1 MKQLCAVACLLCAL
15 LLTPAALAGESILD
29 RFSGEW
35 ASSGP
40 AFGMPAQS
48 AMGWAPALG
57 NKFTRLNYRIEM
69 MTEAGPESTFEGVAY
84 YRASE
89 DETFNA
95 FWADN
100 TGDLHP
106 ISATHEGDALISL
119 WGVEGGKQGRTRY
132 ELFGK
137 NEMQVTDWIKTP
149 DGWRLFNQNIFLR
162 VLAKTE

>member
-1 MKQLCAVACLLCAL
+1 LLCAL
-15 LLTPAALAGESILD
+15 FFAPAALAGESILD

-35 ASSGP
+35 TSAGP

-57 NKFTRLNYRIEM
+57 NKFMRLDYRIGM
-69 MTEAGPESTFEGVAY
+69 TTEAGDVSTFEGAAY
-84 YRASE
+84 YRTSE

-106 ISATHEGDALISL
+106 ISATQEGDALISL
-119 WGVEGGKQGRTRY
+119 WGVDGGKQGRTRY
-132 ELFGK
+132 ELFGQD
-137 NEMQVTDWIKTP
+137 EMQVTDWIKTA
-149 DGWRLFNQNIFLR
+149 DGWRQFNQNIFLR